1 VLKAPALGFPLV
13 LDPGK
18 KLSLGY
24 AVTWDCA
31 NDDATSSKTEDH
43 ADFELEVTIDRSVL
57 GGNADTDLSDDV
69 CPRPASVGDPGC
81 GGKDANGDIGGP
93 IRTDVVRK

>member
-1 VLKAPALGFPLV
+1 VFE
-13 LDPGK
+13 PGK
-18 KLSLGY
+18 KLSLSY
-24 AVTWDCA
+24 TVTWGCA
-31 NDDATSSKTEDH
+31 NDDASSSETEDH
-43 ADFELEVTIDRSVL
+43 ADFEVEVTVDRAVL
-57 GGNADTDLSDDV
+57 GDGADSDPSDDV